1 MKIDRNNDG
10 DEIPEEPIK
19 MKKKGVNE
27 DLEKI
32 YQDLKNLSN
41 NNLDLLLLK
50 IKEFPDEIAIGRDLH
65 YFEKKISQI
74 IDVIHVIKVERLSH
88 KEFTNP

>member
-1 MKIDRNNDG
+1 MKIDRKNEG

-19 MKKKGVNE
+19 MKKKVLDE

-41 NNLDLLLLK
+41 NNLDLLMVK
-50 IKEFPDEIAIGRDLH
+50 IKEFPDEITIGRDLH
-65 YFEKKISQI
+65 YFEKRISQI
-74 IDVIHVIKVERLSH
+74 IDVIYMIKVERLSH
-88 KEFTNP
+88 KE